1 MENTAQEL
9 LTPKEVAQKLKVT
22 EEQVRLLIRK
32 GKIRALNL
40 GTGLKRPLYR
50 ISQQT
55 LDSFLGKEYTP
66 QASCIRKFKQF
77 DHVPDMFPDLK

>member
-1 MENTAQEL
+1 MENIAQEL
-9 LTPKEVAQKLKVT
+9 LTPKEVAKKLKVT

-66 QASCIRKFKQF
+66 QAPCIRSFRQL
-77 DHVPDMFPDLK
+77 DPVPDLFPSLK